1 MFNVITTG
9 ASNDIEQA
17 TKLARSMVTRFG
29 MSRDFGMVA
38 LPIRGE
44 RVPGRR
50 RFAYLL
56 LRYATR
62 IDRR

>member
-1 MFNVITTG
+1 
-9 ASNDIEQA
+9 
-17 TKLARSMVTRFG
+17 MVTRFG